1 MRWLIDQMTKA
12 RPGRHPSSTGAAATT
27 PDERL
32 VATIAEGDRQAFE
45 VLFERYYRRLFG
57 FCARWLSHPE
67 NIEEVVDDV
76 LFIVWRDASNFKGH
90 SRVSTWIFG
99 IAYRQTQKAL
109 RHQIHRQTRE
119 HEALEEMA
127 EPSFE
132 DRAVKQFEL
141 RASLDQALQTLPP
154 EQRAVLE
161 LTFFEGCSY
170 QEIAAILDCPVNTV
184 KTRMFHAR
192 RKLRAVLPSHGWP
205 APVTGEAQG
214 GRHVG

>member
-12 RPGRHPSSTGAAATT
+12 RPGRHHTSTGAAATT

-57 FCARWLSHPE
+57 FCARWLNHPE

-76 LFIVWRDASNFKGH
+76 LFIVWRDAGSFKGH

-109 RHQIHRQTRE
+109 RQQVHRQTRE
-119 HEALEEMA
+119 HEILADIA
-127 EPSFE
+127 EPSLE
-132 DRAVKQFEL
+132 DRAVRQFEL

-154 EQRAVLE
+154 EQRAVLQ

-192 RKLRAVLPSHGWP
+192 RKLRAVLPSYGWP
-205 APVTGEAQG
+205 ARVAGEAPG
-214 GRHVG
+214 GRHAG